1 MARENDDVEPVEG
14 ISARRDESVLSDDG
28 RSLADLAAEMEVET
42 HPEEPEVTSEN
53 TAPQVDAELEGM
65 DPAVLASAKDIQD
78 FQLLEYLEMMMT
90 LQEAQRQGRLNEYFK
105 KLYETL
111 AQGKPENAGTAL
123 ASFMEPRHFRE
134 VEEQYPD
141 IAQAV
146 TNRVVTRMLDSEATA
161 QLAEKAG
168 FSMDEFNS
176 MPNEFRKVV
185 AATAEFEKDFPPVEG
200 NTLADRLKDSKPS
213 LMEGLKSPAAMKAL
227 QFASWGFSIATG
239 GVALKLGVMAVTE
252 GIKRISANPSVQQ
265 FAKSALETGIQ
276 TLQGMGVPMDKVV
289 DGLNEVKE
297 KTRSVWSN
305 PKAKFAAAA
314 LGAVAVGLILNE
326 FDFSKVAE
334 AAKPL
339 ASNLGDLGDAVS
351 KTAGSY
357 VDLAGAT
364 ASEIGHASTSAALN
378 LADNI
383 SDAAS
388 YVGEKASEAG
398 SYVADK
404 ASEAGSYVAD
414 KASVA
419 YESVKTTAGGLM
431 ADAGTALAEA
441 GHGLAGDNL
450 TIATVDASGA
460 GIDADGTSLGNQ
472 TVDDASPEQSNS
484 SVVSSG
490 TPESVSVTHNGE
502 ASPAAVNASTTVMIE
517 KNDTLSQI
525 ALEQLKANGIEVNQQ
540 NIHATWNAIYEGNKD
555 ALPHGPHKILPG
567 MQITIT
573 PEMLHGVHHE
583 PVASFVAPE
592 APASPVVSSAQEAA
606 FTSAEEE
613 ARKIINDA
621 VANMDSKSVE
631 SSAAALPAAKVTN
644 AGLQHASGT
653 DFIRTIAE
661 KAVKRA
667 VDSGPTI

>member
-14 ISARRDESVLSDDG
+14 ISAQRDESVLSDDG

-42 HPEEPEVTSEN
+42 HTEEPEVTSEN
-53 TAPQVDAELEGM
+53 TAPQVDAAFEGM

-123 ASFMEPRHFRE
+123 ASFMEPRHFSE

-146 TNRVVTRMLDSEATA
+146 TNRVVTRARDPEATA

-176 MPNEFRKVV
+176 MPNEFRTVL

-200 NTLADRLKDSKPS
+200 NALADRLKDSKPS

-252 GIKRISANPSVQQ
+252 GIKRISANPSVQH

-289 DGLNEVKE
+289 GGLNQVKE
-297 KTRSVWSN
+297 KTRSVWNN

-339 ASNLGDLGDAVS
+339 ATNLGDLGDAVG

-357 VDLAGAT
+357 ADLAGAT
-364 ASEIGHASTSAALN
+364 ASELGHASTSAALN
-378 LADNI
+378 LADNV
-383 SDAAS
+383 SD
-388 YVGEKASEAG
+388 AG

-414 KASVA
+414 TASAA
-419 YESVKTTAGGLM
+419 YDSAKTTAGGLM
-431 ADAGTALAEA
+431 ADAGKALADA
-441 GHGLAGDNL
+441 GHGLAGDGLVTETVAANTDAPVIDINDNGQTL
-450 TIATVDASGA
+450 AGRHDGIASAPSNATGGSVNPSPEAAQAAPSAPVVAVDAPSA
-460 GIDADGTSLGNQ
+460 PV
-472 TVDDASPEQSNS
+472 TVE
-484 SVVSSG
+484 VVKG
-490 TPESVSVTHNGE
+490 
-502 ASPAAVNASTTVMIE
+502 
-517 KNDTLSQI
+517 DTLSHI
-525 ALEQLKANGIEVNQQ
+525 AVEQLKANGVEVNQQ
-540 NIHATWNAIYEGNKD
+540 NIEATWQAMYEGNKD
-555 ALPHGPHKILPG
+555 VLTEGPHKIYPG
-567 MQITIT
+567 MKINIT
-573 PEMLHGVHHE
+573 PEMLHGVHHD
-583 PVASFVAPE
+583 PVAAVVAPVTPE
-592 APASPVVSSAQEAA
+592 APAAVAAPQPA

-621 VANMDSKSVE
+621 VAAQTSPAQPS
-631 SSAAALPAAKVTN
+631 ALPAAQVTGS
-644 AGLQHASGT
+644 GLENKGGS
-653 DFIRTIAE
+653 DFIRTMAE
-661 KAVKRA
+661 KAGKRA

>member
-14 ISARRDESVLSDDG
+14 ISAQRDESVLSDDG

-42 HPEEPEVTSEN
+42 HTAEPEVTSEN
-53 TAPQVDAELEGM
+53 TAPQVDAAFEGM

-134 VEEQYPD
+134 VEDQYPD

-146 TNRVVTRMLDSEATA
+146 TNRVVTRARDPEATA

-176 MPNEFRKVV
+176 MPNEFRTVL

-200 NTLADRLKDSKPS
+200 NALADRLKDSKPS
-213 LMEGLKSPAAMKAL
+213 LMEGLKSPAAVKAL

-239 GVALKLGVMAVTE
+239 GVAMKLGVMAVTE
-252 GIKRISANPSVQQ
+252 GIKRISANPSVQH

-289 DGLNEVKE
+289 GGLNQVKE
-297 KTRSVWSN
+297 KTRSVWNN

-339 ASNLGDLGDAVS
+339 ASNFGDLGDAVA

-364 ASEIGHASTSAALN
+364 ASEIGHASTAAAMN
-378 LADNI
+378 LADNV

-398 SYVADK
+398 SYVAETTS
-404 ASEAGSYVAD
+404 A
-414 KASVA
+414 A
-419 YESVKTTAGGLM
+419 YDSAKTTAGGLM
-431 ADAGTALAEA
+431 ADAGKALADA
-441 GHGLAGDNL
+441 GHGLAGDGLITESVASN
-450 TIATVDASGA
+450 VDMP
-460 GIDADGTSLGNQ
+460 GIDADADAATTANRVGDVATDPAQSTG
-472 TVDDASPEQSNS
+472 DASSAAPQVTQAAPSAPA
-484 SVVSSG
+484 VSADVPSA
-490 TPESVSVTHNGE
+490 PVTVE
-502 ASPAAVNASTTVMIE
+502 IE
-517 KNDTLSQI
+517 KGDTLSHI
-525 ALEQLKANGIEVNQQ
+525 AVEQLKANGIEVNQQ
-540 NIHATWNAIYEGNKD
+540 NIKATWEAIYEGNKD
-555 ALPHGPHKILPG
+555 VLTQGPHKIFPG
-567 MQITIT
+567 MQINIT
-573 PEMLHGVHHE
+573 PEMLHGVHHD
-583 PVASFVAPE
+583 PVAAVVTPVTPE
-592 APASPVVSSAQEAA
+592 APAVVAAPEPA

-613 ARKIINDA
+613 ARKIISDA
-621 VANMDSKSVE
+621 VAAQSTQ
-631 SSAAALPAAKVTN
+631 AQPAALPAAQVTGS
-644 AGLQHASGT
+644 GLENKGGS
-653 DFIRTIAE
+653 DFIRTMAE
-661 KAVKRA
+661 KVGKRA